1 MKVVVAVKFING
13 SHVYV
18 YIYIYGI
25 NFKGCDEFG

>member
-18 YIYIYGI
+18 YIYGI